1 MNENISI
8 KNIFEKVNENLA
20 TQNFSLAEDNLKKI
34 IDIDENNLKAL
45 FLLGSVFIQIGQ
57 LDNSIKYLEK
67 VIKIDP
73 NIVNAHNNLGIV
85 YIKLKK
91 FENAK
96 KFLNKVLD
104 INPNHLDAYNSLSIV
119 YAELGDFNKALFNAK
134 KALELNPNFVSAHN
148 NLGLIY
154 KKFEH
159 FNEAETSFKKAIEL
173 NPKFMESHYNLMEL
187 YEKGNQNDKLEITI
201 TNFEKLFKSNSISF
215 LYKSHVLYKKDLFSE
230 TIKNL
235 KSFSIENNTN
245 LEIDRINLL
254 AKSYDKVDK
263 IDDAFLYFEKAN
275 LLNSSFKNKD
285 IDKNNFLNEIKVR
298 IDYFNN
304 ITNIENLPNQ
314 LQTDYKPIFMIGF
327 PRSGTTL
334 LDTILRSHPMIDVI
348 EEKSSVKKL
357 VNSLSKLTNK
367 SFQMMNDVKKE
378 NIKEIRKAY
387 IEDLFSYINQEN
399 KQKIY
404 IDKLPLNII
413 YIAEILR
420 IFPNAKFI
428 ISLRHPCDCVLS
440 CFMQNFKLNESMS
453 NFLNLKDTAVTYDLI
468 MNLFKIYKLKF
479 NFNFY
484 EIKYEK
490 LILNLN
496 DEIKNLLDFLELQW
510 DNSILEYQKTAAA
523 RDRIFTPSY
532 DQVIKP
538 LYSKSSGRWIKY
550 KNKLSNVY
558 PILEPWI
565 KELKYE

>member
-1 MNENISI
+1 MDESLEI
-8 KNIFEKVNENLA
+8 KNVFEKVNENFA
-20 TQNFSLAEDNLKKI
+20 TQNFSSAEDNLKKI
-34 IDIDENNLKAL
+34 LDIDKNNLKAL
-45 FLLGSVFIQIGQ
+45 FLLGSVFIQTGK

-67 VIKIDP
+67 VIEIDP
-73 NIVNAHNNLGIV
+73 NIVNALNNLGIV
-85 YIKLKK
+85 YIKLKE
-91 FENAK
+91 FSNAEK
-96 KFLNKVLD
+96 YLNKVLD
-104 INPNHLDAYNSLSIV
+104 INPNHLDAYNSLGIV
-119 YAELGDFNKALFNAK
+119 FAELGDFNKALFNVK

-148 NLGLIY
+148 NLGLIN
-154 KKFEH
+154 KKFEY
-159 FNEAETSFKKAIEL
+159 FIEAEACFKKAIEL
-173 NPKFMESHYNLMEL
+173 DPKFIESYYNLMEL
-187 YEKGNQNDKLEITI
+187 YEKGNQNEKLESII
-201 TNFEKLFKSNSISF
+201 TNFEKLFKSNSISL

-235 KSFSIENNTN
+235 ESFSIKNNTN

-263 IDDAFLYFEKAN
+263 IDEAFLYFEKAN
-275 LLNSSFKNKD
+275 LLNSSLKYKEIN
-285 IDKNNFLNEIKVR
+285 KNNFLNDVKVR
-298 IDYFNN
+298 IDYFENT
-304 ITNIENLPNQ
+304 TNIEKLNQ
-314 LQTDYKPIFMIGF
+314 LQTDHTPIFMIGF

-367 SFQMMNDVKKE
+367 SFQNMNNIKEE
-378 NIKEIRKAY
+378 NINEIRKAY
-387 IEDLFSYINQEN
+387 FDDLFSYTNQED

-440 CFMQNFKLNESMS
+440 CFMQNFKLNASMS
-453 NFLNLKDTAVTYDLI
+453 NFLDLKDTAVTYDLI
-468 MNLFKIYKLKF
+468 MRLLKIYKSKF
-479 NFNFY
+479 NFNLY

-496 DEIKNLLDFLELQW
+496 DQIKNLLDFLELEW
-510 DNSILEYQKTAAA
+510 DNSILEYQKTATS

-532 DQVIKP
+532 DQVTKP
-538 LYSKSSGRWIKY
+538 LYSKSSGRWIRY
-550 KNKLSNVY
+550 KNKLSKVY

>member
-1 MNENISI
+1 
-8 KNIFEKVNENLA
+8 
-20 TQNFSLAEDNLKKI
+20 
-34 IDIDENNLKAL
+34 
-45 FLLGSVFIQIGQ
+45 
-57 LDNSIKYLEK
+57 
-67 VIKIDP
+67 
-73 NIVNAHNNLGIV
+73 
-85 YIKLKK
+85 
-91 FENAK
+91 
-96 KFLNKVLD
+96 
-104 INPNHLDAYNSLSIV
+104 
-119 YAELGDFNKALFNAK
+119 
-134 KALELNPNFVSAHN
+134 
-148 NLGLIY
+148 
-154 KKFEH
+154 
-159 FNEAETSFKKAIEL
+159 
-173 NPKFMESHYNLMEL
+173 
-187 YEKGNQNDKLEITI
+187 
-201 TNFEKLFKSNSISF
+201 
-215 LYKSHVLYKKDLFSE
+215 LYKKDLFSE

-235 KSFSIENNTN
+235 ESFSIKNNTN

-263 IDDAFLYFEKAN
+263 IDKAFLYFEKAN
-275 LLNSSFKNKD
+275 LLNSSFKHKEIN
-285 IDKNNFLNEIKVR
+285 KNNFLNEVKVR
-298 IDYFNN
+298 IDYFENT
-304 ITNIENLPNQ
+304 TNIEKLNH
-314 LQTDYKPIFMIGF
+314 LQTDHRPIFMIGF

-367 SFQMMNDVKKE
+367 SFQNMNDIKEE
-378 NIKEIRKAY
+378 NINEIRKAY
-387 IEDLFSYINQEN
+387 FDDLFSYTNQED

-440 CFMQNFKLNESMS
+440 CFMQNFKLNDSMS
-453 NFLNLKDTAVTYDLI
+453 NFLDLKDTAVTYNLI
-468 MNLFKIYKLKF
+468 MNLLKIYKLKF

-490 LILNLN
+490 LILNL
-496 DEIKNLLDFLELQW
+496 DDQIKDLLNFLELKW
-510 DNSILEYQKTAAA
+510 DNSILEYQKTAIS

-538 LYSKSSGRWIKY
+538 LYLKSSGRWVKY
-550 KNKLSNVY
+550 KNKLSKVY

>member
-1 MNENISI
+1 MDENLDI
-8 KNIFEKVNENLA
+8 KIFFEKVNENLT
-20 TQNFSLAEDNLKKI
+20 TQNFSSAEENLKKI
-34 IDIDENNLKAL
+34 LEIDRNNLKAL
-45 FLLGSVFIQIGQ
+45 FLLGSVFIQIGK
-57 LDNSIKYLEK
+57 LSSSIIYLEK
-67 VIKIDP
+67 VIEIDP

-85 YIKLKK
+85 YIKLKE
-91 FENAK
+91 FAK
-96 KFLNKVLD
+96 AEKFLNKVLD
-104 INPNHLDAYNSLSIV
+104 INPNHLDAHNSLSIV
-119 YAELGDFNKALFNAK
+119 FAELNDFNKAIFNVK
-134 KALELNPNFVSAHN
+134 KALELNPKFVSAHN

-173 NPKFMESHYNLMEL
+173 NPKFIESHYNLMEL
-187 YEKGNQNDKLEITI
+187 YEKGNQNDKLELTI
-201 TNFEKLFKSNSISF
+201 TNFEKLFKSNSISI
-215 LYKSHVLYKKDLFSE
+215 LYKSHILYKKDLFSE

-235 KSFSIENNTN
+235 KSFSFENNTN

-254 AKSYDKVDK
+254 AKSYDK
-263 IDDAFLYFEKAN
+263 IDNIEEAFLYFEKAN
-275 LLNSSFKNKD
+275 LLNLSFKNKE
-285 IDKNNFLNEIKVR
+285 IDKNNFLNEIKIR
-298 IDYFNN
+298 IDYFEN
-304 ITNIENLPNQ
+304 ISHKKNLPNQ
-314 LQTDYKPIFMIGF
+314 FQTEYKPIFMIGF

-334 LDTILRSHPMIDVI
+334 LDTILRSHPMIEVV

-357 VNSLSKLTNK
+357 VNSLNKLTNK
-367 SFQMMNDVKKE
+367 SFQMMNDVKEE

-387 IEDLFSYINQEN
+387 FDDLFSYIDKEN

-468 MNLFKIYKLKF
+468 MNLLKIYKSKF
-479 NFNFY
+479 DFNFY

-496 DEIKNLLDFLELQW
+496 DELKNLLDFLELQW
-510 DNSILEYQKTAAA
+510 DNSILEYQKTAVT

-550 KNKLSNVY
+550 KNKLSNVH

-565 KELKYE
+565 KEFKYE

>member
-1 MNENISI
+1 MDESLEI

-20 TQNFSLAEDNLKKI
+20 TQNFNSAEDNLKKI
-34 IDIDENNLKAL
+34 LDIDKNNLKAL
-45 FLLGSVFIQIGQ
+45 FLLGSVFIQTGK

-73 NIVNAHNNLGIV
+73 NIVNALNNLGIV
-85 YIKLKK
+85 YIKLKE
-91 FENAK
+91 FSNAEK
-96 KFLNKVLD
+96 YLNKVLD
-104 INPNHLDAYNSLSIV
+104 INPNHLDAYNSLGIV
-119 YAELGDFNKALFNAK
+119 FAELGDYNKALFNVK

-148 NLGLIY
+148 NLGLIN
-154 KKFEH
+154 KKFEY
-159 FNEAETSFKKAIEL
+159 FIEAEASFKKAIEL
-173 NPKFMESHYNLMEL
+173 DPKFMESHYNLMEL
-187 YEKGNQNDKLEITI
+187 YEKSNQNEKLESIITD
-201 TNFEKLFKSNSISF
+201 FEKLFKSNSISF

-235 KSFSIENNTN
+235 ESFSIKNNTN

-263 IDDAFLYFEKAN
+263 IDEAFLYFEKAN
-275 LLNSSFKNKD
+275 LLNSSLKHKEIN
-285 IDKNNFLNEIKVR
+285 KNNFLNEVKVR
-298 IDYFNN
+298 IDYFKNT
-304 ITNIENLPNQ
+304 TNIEKLLNH
-314 LQTDYKPIFMIGF
+314 LQTDHRPIFMIGF

-334 LDTILRSHPMIDVI
+334 LDTILRSHPMIEVI

-367 SFQMMNDVKKE
+367 SFQNMNDIKEE
-378 NIKEIRKAY
+378 NINEIRKAY
-387 IEDLFSYINQEN
+387 FDDLFSYTNQED

-420 IFPNAKFI
+420 VFPNAKFI

-440 CFMQNFKLNESMS
+440 CFMQNFKLNDSMS
-453 NFLNLKDTAVTYDLI
+453 NFLDLKDTAVTYNLI
-468 MNLFKIYKLKF
+468 MNLLKIYKLKF
-479 NFNFY
+479 NFKFY

-496 DEIKNLLDFLELQW
+496 DQIKDLLNFLELKW
-510 DNSILEYQKTAAA
+510 DNSVLEYQKTAIS
-523 RDRIFTPSY
+523 RNRIFTPSY

-538 LYSKSSGRWIKY
+538 LYLKSSGRWMKY
-550 KNKLSNVY
+550 RNKLSNVY

>member
-1 MNENISI
+1 
-8 KNIFEKVNENLA
+8 
-20 TQNFSLAEDNLKKI
+20 
-34 IDIDENNLKAL
+34 
-45 FLLGSVFIQIGQ
+45 
-57 LDNSIKYLEK
+57 
-67 VIKIDP
+67 
-73 NIVNAHNNLGIV
+73 
-85 YIKLKK
+85 
-91 FENAK
+91 
-96 KFLNKVLD
+96 
-104 INPNHLDAYNSLSIV
+104 
-119 YAELGDFNKALFNAK
+119 
-134 KALELNPNFVSAHN
+134 
-148 NLGLIY
+148 
-154 KKFEH
+154 
-159 FNEAETSFKKAIEL
+159 
-173 NPKFMESHYNLMEL
+173 
-187 YEKGNQNDKLEITI
+187 
-201 TNFEKLFKSNSISF
+201 
-215 LYKSHVLYKKDLFSE
+215 LYKKDLFSE

-235 KSFSIENNTN
+235 ESFSIKNNTN

-263 IDDAFLYFEKAN
+263 IDEAFLYFEKTN
-275 LLNSSFKNKD
+275 LLNSSLKHKEIN
-285 IDKNNFLNEIKVR
+285 KNNFLNEVKVR
-298 IDYFNN
+298 IDYFENT
-304 ITNIENLPNQ
+304 TNIEKLNH
-314 LQTDYKPIFMIGF
+314 LQTDHRPIFMIGF

-367 SFQMMNDVKKE
+367 SFQNMNDIKEE
-378 NIKEIRKAY
+378 NINEIRKAY
-387 IEDLFSYINQEN
+387 FDDLFSYTNQED
-399 KQKIY
+399 KQKIF

-440 CFMQNFKLNESMS
+440 CFMQNFKLNASMS
-453 NFLNLKDTAVTYDLI
+453 NFLDLKDTAVTYDLI
-468 MNLFKIYKLKF
+468 MRLLKIYKSKF

-496 DEIKNLLDFLELQW
+496 DQIKNLLDFLELEW
-510 DNSILEYQKTAAA
+510 DNSILEYQKTAIS

-532 DQVIKP
+532 DQVTKP

-550 KNKLSNVY
+550 KNKLSKVY

>member
-1 MNENISI
+1 MDENLDI
-8 KNIFEKVNENLA
+8 KFFFEKVNEDLA
-20 TQNFSLAEDNLKKI
+20 TQNFSLAEENLKKI
-34 IDIDENNLKAL
+34 LEIDKNNLKAL

-67 VIKIDP
+67 VIEIDP

-85 YIKLKK
+85 YIKLKEFTNAEK
-91 FENAK
+91 F
-96 KFLNKVLD
+96 FNKVLD
-104 INPNHLDAYNSLSIV
+104 INPNHLDAYNSLGIV
-119 YAELGDFNKALFNAK
+119 FAELGDFNKALFNVK
-134 KALELNPNFVSAHN
+134 KVLELNPKFVSAHN

-173 NPKFMESHYNLMEL
+173 NPKFIESHYNLMEL
-187 YEKGNQNDKLEITI
+187 YEKGNQNSKLELAI
-201 TNFEKLFKSNSISF
+201 TNFEKLFKSNSISI
-215 LYKSHVLYKKDLFSE
+215 LYKSHILYKKDLFSE

-254 AKSYDKVDK
+254 AKSYDK
-263 IDDAFLYFEKAN
+263 IDNIEEAFLYFEKAN
-275 LLNSSFKNKD
+275 LLNFNLKNKK

-298 IDYFNN
+298 IDYFEN
-304 ITNIENLPNQ
+304 ISHIENIQNQ
-314 LQTDYKPIFMIGF
+314 LQTEYKPIFMIGF

-334 LDTILRSHPMIDVI
+334 LDTILRSHPMIEVI

-357 VNSLSKLTNK
+357 VNSLNKLTNK
-367 SFQMMNDVKKE
+367 SFQMMNDVKEE
-378 NIKEIRKAY
+378 NIKVIRKAY
-387 IEDLFSYINQEN
+387 FEDLFSYINQDD

-468 MNLFKIYKLKF
+468 MNLLKIYKSKF
-479 NFNFY
+479 DFNFY

-496 DEIKNLLDFLELQW
+496 GEIKNLLDFLELQW
-510 DNSILEYQKTAAA
+510 DNSILEYQKTAVA

-550 KNKLSNVY
+550 KNKLSNVH

-565 KELKYE
+565 REFKYD